1 MDFSVDLNL
10 SGVVDSGGP
19 SPVKN
24 NLYKIHEDLMEYF
37 SRDEVVV
44 DEDIIALD
52 QWMQENNEGSG
63 NMHLR

>member
-10 SGVVDSGGP
+10 SGVVDGGGP

-24 NLYKIHEDLMEYF
+24 NLNKIHEDLMEYF

-63 NMHLR
+63 NMQSH